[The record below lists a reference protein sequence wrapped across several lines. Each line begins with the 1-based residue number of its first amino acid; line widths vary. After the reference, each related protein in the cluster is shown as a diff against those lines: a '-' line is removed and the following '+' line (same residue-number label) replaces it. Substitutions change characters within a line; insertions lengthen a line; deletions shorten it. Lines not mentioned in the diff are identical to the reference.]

1 MNTTN
6 TSLRTAVA
14 LGIAALAALAA
25 SHAQAQLTD
34 SGWYTGGNLGTTRAT
49 IDDARIQSGLLAGGY
64 ATTSIVDD
72 ERSAGF
78 KLYGGY
84 RMNRYF
90 ALEGGYFRLGDFGYT
105 ATTVPPGTLTG
116 NMKVQG
122 LNLDLVGILPLGER
136 FEVFG
141 RVGAAYA
148 QTRDRFTG
156 TGAVVVTN
164 ANPRKSDTNLKVG
177 LGMGYRFSDNLGVRI
192 EAERYRVNDAV
203 GNKGDVDMLSV
214 GLVYHFGAKPQA
226 VMPRSAVY
234 VPPPAPAPMPPPV
247 VAAAPPP
254 PPPAPAPAPPP
265 PPMRVSFAADSLFD
279 FDKSVVKPAG
289 RQSLDRFGQDLRG
302 MRYDSVSVTGH
313 TDRIG
318 SKDYNLKLSTR
329 RAEAVSA
336 YLVEAAAV
344 PAAKITARGVNGANP
359 VTKPGDCP
367 GNRVTPA
374 LIACLQP
381 DRRVEVEVTGTK

>member
-1 MNTTN
+1 
-6 TSLRTAVA
+6 
-14 LGIAALAALAA
+14 
-25 SHAQAQLTD
+25 
-34 SGWYTGGNLGTTRAT
+34 
-49 IDDARIQSGLLAGGY
+49 
-64 ATTSIVDD
+64 
-72 ERSAGF
+72 
-78 KLYGGY
+78 
-84 RMNRYF
+84 MNRYF
-90 ALEGGYFRLGDFGYT
+90 AVEGGYFRLGDFGYT

-156 TGAVVVTN
+156 TGAVIVN
-164 ANPRKSDTNLKVG
+164 NPNPRKSDTNLKVG
-177 LGMGYRFSDNLGVRI
+177 FGMGYRFTDNLGVRI

-203 GNKGDVDMLSV
+203 GNKGDIDMLSV
-214 GLVYHFGAKPQA
+214 GLVYRFGATPQA

-234 VPPPAPAPMPPPV
+234 VPPPAPAPLPPPV
-247 VAAAPPP
+247 VAVAPSPLPP
-254 PPPAPAPAPPP
+254 LPVPAPAPS
-265 PPMRVSFAADSLFD
+265 PMRASFSADSLFD